1 MLHNQKSSQPANQPT
16 SSQALLGASRVLNS
30 YIAADLVGF
39 LVSSTELTALLS
51 RRSKAPEGLEEING
65 GYAWRFSFEA
75 PAQNRKPMQQLK
87 PHELSDHLLSN
98 LFLETSSGKNLPRQ
112 ASKTL
117 SGVVSE
123 PDPPSGA
130 VSEPDPPSG
139 AVLEPASNPAP
150 PRFPRVPL
158 FAQLGQHNQ
167 ADTLLNLSYV
177 QHLSI
182 RGPAEA
188 VSQTMGSLAM
198 DLLSYPYRRDLQV
211 YMVGFGDEFAM
222 FPQVLA
228 FDKLSD
234 ALDFA
239 SQPRQAYGSQ
249 PVGEHAGGNPASIF
263 NSTSVSGP
271 AVVMF
276 APMVESASMIEEAT
290 LRNISL
296 VTSHEEAPWL
306 LELGDRTNRLHPL
319 DIEFA
324 KPPVKRPA
332 DVPTETFLTMLAL
345 HDTLD
350 DDYGLSYRPHNLRG
364 RDRLSRRRS
373 LASQRPG
380 LFGGFVRPASSSRL
394 IPRDRLPLTG
404 SAPGEPRKVRVCVLG
419 PVKVEGIDPSAPQ
432 QCQDIICFLAFHREG
447 VTREMVLESLWE
459 DGRQPHMRTVT
470 SLISRTRLALG
481 KGSQN
486 QPLLPRI
493 DSDKAYRLSA
503 EVTTDYDEFCRHL
516 LRVRRDGPAAVV
528 HLRRALRLVR
538 GAPFHGPVFRRYN
551 WADFSLRLHMECQI
565 DETAHRLADIALA
578 MRDPLTALWACK
590 QAHKVVPGCEQCYA
604 RRFQIARQQGSRV
617 ELQNAMAELHHI
629 VAADTGCQVSPQMF
643 GHYHDLMQSRVW

>member
-1 MLHNQKSSQPANQPT
+1 MLHDQQTSQPANQPT
-16 SSQALLGASRVLNS
+16 PSQALQGASRVLNS
-30 YIAADLVGF
+30 YIASDLVGF

-51 RRSKAPEGLEEING
+51 RRSKAPAGLEEING
-65 GYAWRFSFEA
+65 GYAWRFSFDT
-75 PAQNRKPMQQLK
+75 PAQNRKPAQQLK
-87 PHELSDHLLSN
+87 SHDLSGHLLSN
-98 LFLETSSGKNLPRQ
+98 LFLDTSLGENSFRQ
-112 ASKTL
+112 VSKTSPEL
-117 SGVVSE
+117 VPE
-123 PDPPSGA
+123 PG
-130 VSEPDPPSG
+130 
-139 AVLEPASNPAP
+139 P
-150 PRFPRVPL
+150 PRFPQVPL
-158 FAQLGQHNQ
+158 FAQLGQHNDSD
-167 ADTLLNLSYV
+167 ALLNLSYV

-182 RGPAEA
+182 RGPAEE

-211 YMVGFGDEFAM
+211 YLVGFGDEFAM
-222 FPQVLA
+222 FPQVLS

-249 PVGEHAGGNPASIF
+249 PVGEHAGDSPASIF
-263 NSTSVSGP
+263 SSTSVSEP

-276 APMVESASMIEEAT
+276 APMVESASMIEEAS

-296 VTSHEEAPWL
+296 VTSHEAAPWM
-306 LELGDRTNRLHPL
+306 LELGDATNRLHPL

-324 KPPVKRPA
+324 KPPIKRPA
-332 DVPTETFLTMLAL
+332 DVPLETVLTMLAL
-345 HDTLD
+345 HDVLD
-350 DDYGLSYRPHNLRG
+350 DNYGLSYRPHSLHG
-364 RDRLSRRRS
+364 RDRLSRRRN
-373 LASQRPG
+373 LASKRPR
-380 LFGGFVRPASSSRL
+380 LFGGFARLGSSSQL
-394 IPRDRLPLTG
+394 TQRDRQPLADSLT
-404 SAPGEPRKVRVCVLG
+404 SKTRKVRVRVLG
-419 PVKVEGIDPSAPQ
+419 PVDVEGIDPSATQ
-432 QCQDIICFLAFHREG
+432 QCQDIICFLAFHRAG
-447 VTREMVLESLWE
+447 VTREMVLESLWD
-459 DGRQPHMRTVT
+459 DGCQPHLRTVT
-470 SLISRTRLALG
+470 SLMSRTRTALG
-481 KGSQN
+481 KGSRN

-565 DETAHRLADIALA
+565 DETAHRLADIALS

-604 RRFQIARQQGSRV
+604 RRFQVARQQGSRV

-629 VAADTGCQVSPQMF
+629 VTADTGCQVTPQMF
-643 GHYHDLMQSRVW
+643 SHYHDLMQSRVW